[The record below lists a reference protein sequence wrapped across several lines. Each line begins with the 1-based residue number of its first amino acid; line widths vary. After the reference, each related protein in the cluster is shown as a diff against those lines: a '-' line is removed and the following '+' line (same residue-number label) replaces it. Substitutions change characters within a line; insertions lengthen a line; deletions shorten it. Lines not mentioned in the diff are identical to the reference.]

1 VRPRRL
7 AGVGARPLNFTVR
20 CPMERLRLTH
30 VVVLALCQGFGARA
44 VAATLQDNPSHC
56 QATENVTIDARISTN
71 STFGELWE
79 YHAQS
84 GGAVSLRVNYL
95 LSPMGEVTGSFSIDP
110 GEINY
115 MICVADAAQFFSL
128 PPHIQTKGDSIAID
142 GPELSISIK
151 RGGITRTVQVSD
163 PTNLRNQD
171 EVARFRRVW
180 ERIFKPLPLKPAWP
194 GHLTNVG
201 GVRETR

>member
-1 VRPRRL
+1 MRPRRL

-44 VAATLQDNPSHC
+44 VAATHQDNPSHC

>member
-7 AGVGARPLNFTVR
+7 AGVGAWPLNFTVR